1 MWAAAGR
8 VLAAMVT
15 LRDCV
20 RGALGM
26 PGLKR
31 HSLASTMLALCL
43 HVAIAAAAEGLL
55 QVEVDRS
62 TGAYTVELAGQPW
75 LQSGALRFFVNG
87 EWHGVSPTALLPSP
101 PLPTHRTVHSLQRD
115 PAVPV
120 VTGRLKLQSTPSEP
134 INGTDRFGPYS
145 KLTFD
150 WLAISSK
157 GATTGFSTSIRSYLD
172 GRTAVFEQSVPDGA
186 MHTNYKNVSFVD
198 VGRQQATTEPFPF
211 LHFPSFNTTATN
223 SIFAT
228 VGRAG
233 YVGWNGTFVYQH
245 YGAGPPIS
253 EGLGLSSG
261 PIVIFDGLENAGGD
275 HAVVISPATHFKGAT
290 MMRWEEDWV
299 VGLSGEITH
308 VPAEFLHETILVAG
322 EGVTATVD
330 YYGRK
335 MRAAFHTNKLPDP
348 VVDKVG
354 YWTDNGAYYYGDT
367 YWQPPFDETNPD
379 FNLTCC
385 NKAKLLAAKAALDKD
400 KVSMNYLQLDDWW
413 YHGPH
418 PVRNFTGVKCVQ
430 EWKLPE
436 DTYPGGLA
444 SLRQQYGAPFLLYG
458 PYFCENN
465 QWQQRLIPQG
475 ADAGVPPPEDSER
488 FYTQLFEY
496 VRAHGGIGYEV
507 DFMSN
512 LYLGIP
518 EFRRT
523 LDASTEWQAGMNA
536 AGLATNITIQ
546 FCMMQPSDLLNSLQ
560 FDAVTNGR
568 ASNDYAEPD
577 NWQVG
582 GASLLFWAV
591 GMRPSKDNFWS
602 GDGHAFFPGRWH
614 DNSGTNGE
622 LNAMLATM
630 STGPVGPSDGAGR
643 HNATRLLRTC
653 TTDGTILQPEKP
665 FTPIDASYRQVLS
678 PIERQLRSA
687 AVWST
692 YSQAKSN
699 MTSEAVL
706 ASSGRA
712 VQYHIIAVESQGDVP
727 LFGSDLYPTPPAGA
741 VFAVRDWHRS
751 AKCVDG
757 LDAVATG
764 CIRTT
769 TGQAG
774 DPLVTLDQG
783 MHWPHGNYTTQL
795 YTATLL
801 MQGAFTLLG
810 ELDKFVP
817 LSSKRFSAV
826 ESTLES
832 LTATLSGKPGEIVHL
847 TALKPQSDSWVVA
860 TADVKIGL
868 DGHGQANIGHDA
880 VS

>member
-1 MWAAAGR
+1 MLYRFWYVTVLAVVNLRCAPRRRRPRARRR

-62 TGAYTVELAGQPW
+62 TGAYTVELAGQSW

-186 MHTNYKNVSFVD
+186 MYTNYKNVSFVD
-198 VGRQQATTEPFPF
+198 VGRQQATTEPLPF

-367 YWQPPFDETNPD
+367 YWQPPFNNTNPD

-418 PVRNFTGVKCVQ
+418 PVRNFTGQVCPGV
-430 EWKLPE
+430 ETPRRYLPWW
-436 DTYPGGLA
+436 A
-444 SLRQQYGAPFLLYG
+444 CIAPAAVRCTF
-458 PYFCENN
+458 P
-465 QWQQRLIPQG
+465 
-475 ADAGVPPPEDSER
+475 S
-488 FYTQLFEY
+488 
-496 VRAHGGIGYEV
+496 VRAI
-507 DFMSN
+507 
-512 LYLGIP
+512 
-518 EFRRT
+518 
-523 LDASTEWQAGMNA
+523 
-536 AGLATNITIQ
+536 
-546 FCMMQPSDLLNSLQ
+546 LL
-560 FDAVTNGR
+560 
-568 ASNDYAEPD
+568 
-577 NWQVG
+577 
-582 GASLLFWAV
+582 
-591 GMRPSKDNFWS
+591 
-602 GDGHAFFPGRWH
+602 
-614 DNSGTNGE
+614 
-622 LNAMLATM
+622 
-630 STGPVGPSDGAGR
+630 
-643 HNATRLLRTC
+643 
-653 TTDGTILQPEKP
+653 
-665 FTPIDASYRQVLS
+665 
-678 PIERQLRSA
+678 
-687 AVWST
+687 
-692 YSQAKSN
+692 
-699 MTSEAVL
+699 
-706 ASSGRA
+706 
-712 VQYHIIAVESQGDVP
+712 
-727 LFGSDLYPTPPAGA
+727 
-741 VFAVRDWHRS
+741 
-751 AKCVDG
+751 
-757 LDAVATG
+757 
-764 CIRTT
+764 
-769 TGQAG
+769 
-774 DPLVTLDQG
+774 
-783 MHWPHGNYTTQL
+783 
-795 YTATLL
+795 
-801 MQGAFTLLG
+801 
-810 ELDKFVP
+810 
-817 LSSKRFSAV
+817 
-826 ESTLES
+826 
-832 LTATLSGKPGEIVHL
+832 
-847 TALKPQSDSWVVA
+847 
-860 TADVKIGL
+860 
-868 DGHGQANIGHDA
+868 
-880 VS
+880 